1 MGEGGSLVQRR
12 RLPIPS
18 RFFGDQQDLPLDRL
32 PPCHARRHK
41 GVADRIGAAPTDPER
56 PGDLI
61 EPEWRK
67 TSERSEEHTSELQTL
82 MSISYDVFCLKK
94 TTHCRTL
101 TIRYSTDNII

>member
-1 MGEGGSLVQRR
+1 MARTAGEQPVDLTHRRVELGKSRMGEGGSLVQRR

-18 RFFGDQQDLPLDRL
+18 RFFDDQQGLPLDRL

-67 TSERSEEHTSELQTL
+67 TSEQIGRAS
-82 MSISYDVFCLKK
+82 
-94 TTHCRTL
+94 CRE
-101 TIRYSTDNII
+101 RVCKYV